1 MKMWESRL
9 HVEGE
14 ASQIPDRKERAMKK
28 LLLDGIVIGSAASIL
43 SSCALLLLG
52 RRENGSAC
60 APTNAI
66 SHWLWRDRAFR
77 KNGFSLRY
85 TVAGYLIH
93 HAMSI
98 FWGTIHA
105 GVHARRKTA
114 ASPGAALA
122 AGMTTSAVACFVDY
136 RLTPKRL
143 RPGFEER
150 LSTPAM
156 AGVYLAFGAGLAIAS
171 IVLARKG

>member
-1 MKMWESRL
+1 
-9 HVEGE
+9 
-14 ASQIPDRKERAMKK
+14 MKK
-28 LLLDGIVIGSAASIL
+28 LLVDGIVIGSAASIL
-43 SSCALLLLG
+43 SSCALILLG
-52 RRENGSAC
+52 RRENGSAF

-105 GVHARRKTA
+105 CVHVRSKTA
-114 ASPGAALA
+114 ETPAAALA
-122 AGMTTSAVACFVDY
+122 GGMTTSAVACFVDY
-136 RLTPKRL
+136 QLTPRRLT
-143 RPGFEER
+143 PGFEER
-150 LSTPAM
+150 LSKPAM
-156 AGVYLAFGAGLAIAS
+156 TGVYLAFGAGLAIAS
-171 IVLARKG
+171 IMLARKR